1 MILLYNQIKYIYFNN
16 KSKEMCEKIIG
27 GNTMQELETRIVDID
42 VDNIRKILSENNAEK
57 VKSEDQI
64 NDIYDFEDGR
74 LLAQKGYAR
83 IRTVNDRINNKTVV
97 FMTTKKMLSQERFK
111 VMEEN
116 ETIIDNKTMGEGI
129 FKSLGLIKKESIKKY
144 RESYK
149 LFDSLIEIDINDKSF
164 CPFPYLEIETSSE
177 EELKKIV
184 SILGYTLEDT
194 TSATIYDILKERNL
208 SPKNNKGL

>member
-1 MILLYNQIKYIYFNN
+1 MK
-16 KSKEMCEKIIG
+16 
-27 GNTMQELETRIVDID
+27 ELETRIVDID
-42 VDNIRKILSENNAEK
+42 VDNIRKILLENNAEK
-57 VKSEDQI
+57 VKSEDQV

-83 IRTVNDRINNKTVV
+83 IRTVNDKINNKTIV
-97 FMTTKKMLSQERFK
+97 FMTTKKMISQERFK

-116 ETIIDNKTMGEGI
+116 ETIIEDKIMGEGI

-149 LFDSLIEIDINDKSF
+149 LFNSLIEIDINDKSF

-177 EELKKIV
+177 EELEKIV
-184 SILGYTLEDT
+184 SVLGYTLEDT

-208 SPKNNKGL
+208 SSNNSRNL

>member
-1 MILLYNQIKYIYFNN
+1 
-16 KSKEMCEKIIG
+16 
-27 GNTMQELETRIVDID
+27 MQELETRIMDINVDK
-42 VDNIRKILSENNAEK
+42 IRTILCENGAEK

-83 IRTVNDRINNKTVV
+83 IRTVNDKLNNKIVY
-97 FMTTKKMLSQERFK
+97 FMTTKKMLSQDRFK

-116 ETIIDNKTMGEGI
+116 ETIIDNKKMGEGI
-129 FKSLGLIKKESIKKY
+129 FKSLGLVLKESNKKY

-149 LFDSLIEIDINDKSF
+149 LNDCLIEIDINDKSF

-177 EELKKIV
+177 EKLESIV
-184 SILGYTLEDT
+184 KLLGYTLDDT
-194 TSATIYDILKERNL
+194 TSETIYEILEKRGILNNN
-208 SPKNNKGL
+208 PKGI

>member
-1 MILLYNQIKYIYFNN
+1 
-16 KSKEMCEKIIG
+16 
-27 GNTMQELETRIVDID
+27 MQELETRIMDID
-42 VDNIRKILSENNAEK
+42 IDKTRTILCENGAEK

-83 IRTVNDRINNKTVV
+83 IRTVNDKLNNKVV
-97 FMTTKKMLSQERFK
+97 YYMTTKKMLSQDRFK

-116 ETIIDNKTMGEGI
+116 ETVIEDKKMGEGI
-129 FKSLGLIKKESIKKY
+129 FKSLGLVLKESNKKY

-149 LFDSLIEIDINDKSF
+149 LNDCLIEIDINDKSF

-177 EELKKIV
+177 EKLESIV
-184 SILGYTLEDT
+184 KLLGYTLDDT
-194 TSATIYDILKERNL
+194 TSETIYEILEKRGILNNN
-208 SPKNNKGL
+208 PKGI

>member
-1 MILLYNQIKYIYFNN
+1 MH
-16 KSKEMCEKIIG
+16 
-27 GNTMQELETRIVDID
+27 ELETRIMDID
-42 VDNIRKILSENNAEK
+42 VDKIRNILLDNGAEK

-83 IRTVNDRINNKTVV
+83 IRTVNDKLNDKIIY

-116 ETIIDNKTMGEGI
+116 ETIINDKKAGEGI
-129 FKSLGLIKKESIKKY
+129 FKSLGLVLKESNKKY

-149 LFDSLIEIDINDKSF
+149 LNDCLIEIDINDKNF

-177 EELKKIV
+177 ENLESVVKF
-184 SILGYTLEDT
+184 LGYTLDDT
-194 TSATIYDILKERNL
+194 TSETIYEILEKRGLINNN
-208 SPKNNKGL
+208 PKVI